1 MPLNCSYLK
10 HTSLLQSYVFSPLHH
25 LAEEGLWG
33 ASLPPGLSPL
43 MALIEQQVGEQSG
56 AKSALF
62 PACLPSLH
70 THFACDQQGWKQLG
84 DLGLSLVQPSAPSL
98 LLQQTETFTKAILL
112 CYCLLTGQPQPGT
125 CLPTTAKGYC
135 SAGPLSAS
143 RMICSHRRASLQLY
157 DLPVSTQDSTSRPA
171 RTATLRLCRT
181 VRGHKG
187 EE

>member
-10 HTSLLQSYVFSPLHH
+10 HTSLLQSYVFSPLPH

-43 MALIEQQVGEQSG
+43 MALMEQQVGEQSG

-70 THFACDQQGWKQLG
+70 MHFACDQQGWKQLG

-98 LLQQTETFTKAILL
+98 LLQQPETFTKAIRSSVLL
-112 CYCLLTGQPQPGT
+112 PAHWAAPAWPWHLSPNHSKGLLFPWATQHKQDDLQPQE
-125 CLPTTAKGYC
+125 
-135 SAGPLSAS
+135 
-143 RMICSHRRASLQLY
+143 SLLAA
-157 DLPVSTQDSTSRPA
+157 V
-171 RTATLRLCRT
+171 
-181 VRGHKG
+181 
-187 EE
+187 